1 MSVAMSAATIVL
13 AIIAGWLF
21 RATFRF
27 IHGFRLYGLWRVTV
41 YMLVFIGVL
50 LLEILTPLV
59 PYEIVYEGPLLVL
72 ASCKSPIIMIEG

>member
-1 MSVAMSAATIVL
+1 
-13 AIIAGWLF
+13 
-21 RATFRF
+21 
-27 IHGFRLYGLWRVTV
+27 
-41 YMLVFIGVL
+41 MLVFIGVL